1 MRKAAFGIC
10 LLLCLSLLPACGA
23 KQDAATGVWSVRQI
37 AGALLDSQK
46 GAVELYSV
54 EPGDAFYELC
64 LRDNYGLLTA
74 KVVDGVILVSGG
86 VSAQELAVLRFATEA
101 DARAGKAALED
112 YIDRREA
119 DYVGYFPE
127 EADMIAASH
136 AFVSGSTAALAICT
150 NPNAAY
156 LAFQNC
162 MRTDPPL
169 TERSFPRYADAAATP
184 SPSPSPSSSPSPSA
198 EPKPEPD
205 GPPAEWVY
213 SEETILQAWRSGGSL
228 KDLSEKDAAIFTAVR
243 SVLQLTVDEGMSDW
257 EKALAVHDWMV
268 YNADYDTN
276 ILTQLPNYEED
287 PDNDNPYGFLVHR
300 KGICKGYTSTFQ
312 LFMDILGVE
321 CISVEG
327 EADGAGEGWEEHAWN
342 MIRLDGDWYVVDCT
356 WDDPLSYGVVSDAL
370 HHRYFCATSD
380 FIRRHNH
387 RWDEDSV
394 PEATATKYAWT
405 G

>member
-1 MRKAAFGIC
+1 MRKTALLIC

-23 KQDAATGVWSVRQI
+23 KQDAVTGEWSVRQI
-37 AGALLDSQK
+37 AGALLDSQN
-46 GAVELYSV
+46 GVELYAV
-54 EPGDAFYELC
+54 EPGDAYYELC
-64 LRDNYGLLTA
+64 LRDNYGLLSARVT
-74 KVVDGVILVSGG
+74 DGVILVSGG
-86 VSAQELAVLRFATEA
+86 VSAKEIAVLRFASEA
-101 DARAGKAALED
+101 DAKAAKSGLEN

-136 AFVSGSTAALAICT
+136 AFVSGNTAALAICS

-156 LAFQNC
+156 LAFQDC
-162 MRTDPPL
+162 MRTNPPL
-169 TERSFPRYADAAATP
+169 EERGFPRYADAAATS
-184 SPSPSPSSSPSPSA
+184 SPSPSPSA
-198 EPKPEPD
+198 EPEPEPSE
-205 GPPAEWVY
+205 PPAEWVY
-213 SEETILQAWRSGGSL
+213 SEETILRAWRGGGSL
-228 KDLSEKDAAIFTAVR
+228 KDLSEKDAAIFIAVR
-243 SVLQLTVDEGMSDW
+243 SVLQLTVDEGMSEW

-276 ILTQLPNYEED
+276 LLTQLPNYKED

-321 CISVEG
+321 CISVQG
-327 EADGAGEGWEEHAWN
+327 EADGAGEGWEDHAWN

-380 FIRRHNH
+380 FIRRNNH
-387 RWDEDSV
+387 RWDEKNV